1 MGRTR
6 STLALVLLVGFG
18 SVVVV
23 LGTSHAGQAEGHP
36 ALHGAVEAVIA
47 SVAALAAFLS
57 GVRAYATRRLDDFV
71 LAAAI
76 GLLATSQIA
85 FSMLPAALSAGSQA
99 WPWAASAARLLGA
112 VMLAAAAL
120 VPQLRVE
127 RPRAVVIGLG
137 AACVAA
143 FVVITVAFAV
153 SASALPAAVTP
164 SGELEGRAAVYAIQ
178 IATFLAFAV
187 AAVGFAVRWT
197 RGHGRV
203 DELLATAT
211 GLAAIARFDYLL
223 DSTAGLPSARAGD
236 LLRVLFYMLIVL
248 ALERDAARRAAAQAV
263 LRERRRIARDLH
275 DGLAQDLAFIVRRAR
290 TVDDDGELAAA
301 AERAL
306 AESRRAITALRL
318 PSTEPLDVTLAAAL
332 DGLATRVGTRLVL
345 DLAPVSGVSSDQ
357 REALIAIAHEA
368 VANAGRHASAG
379 VVRVELSEDGHVHL
393 RVCDDGVGFETRKV
407 RGDRYGIAGMRERAE
422 AIGASFHLSSSVGEG
437 TEVEVVLQ

>member
-85 FSMLPAALSAGSQA
+85 FSMLPALSAGSQA

-143 FVVITVAFAV
+143 F
-153 SASALPAAVTP
+153 
-164 SGELEGRAAVYAIQ
+164 
-178 IATFLAFAV
+178 
-187 AAVGFAVRWT
+187 
-197 RGHGRV
+197 
-203 DELLATAT
+203 
-211 GLAAIARFDYLL
+211 
-223 DSTAGLPSARAGD
+223 
-236 LLRVLFYMLIVL
+236 
-248 ALERDAARRAAAQAV
+248 
-263 LRERRRIARDLH
+263 
-275 DGLAQDLAFIVRRAR
+275 
-290 TVDDDGELAAA
+290 
-301 AERAL
+301 
-306 AESRRAITALRL
+306 
-318 PSTEPLDVTLAAAL
+318 
-332 DGLATRVGTRLVL
+332 
-345 DLAPVSGVSSDQ
+345 
-357 REALIAIAHEA
+357 
-368 VANAGRHASAG
+368 
-379 VVRVELSEDGHVHL
+379 
-393 RVCDDGVGFETRKV
+393 
-407 RGDRYGIAGMRERAE
+407 
-422 AIGASFHLSSSVGEG
+422 
-437 TEVEVVLQ
+437 

>member
-112 VMLAAAAL
+112 VMPAAAL

-137 AACVAA
+137 ASCVAA
-143 FVVITVAFAV
+143 LVVITVAFAV

-203 DELLATAT
+203 DELLATAA

-223 DSTAGLPSARAGD
+223 DSTAGVASARAGD

-248 ALERDAARRAAAQAV
+248 ALERDAARRAAAEAV

-290 TVDDDGELAAA
+290 TVDDGELAAA

-318 PSTEPLDVTLAAAL
+318 PSSEPLDVTLAAAL

-368 VANAGRHASAG
+368 VANAGRHASAE
-379 VVRVELSEDGHVHL
+379 VVRVELSEEGHVHL

-407 RGDRYGIAGMRERAE
+407 RGDRYGIPGMRERAE

>member
-112 VMLAAAAL
+112 VMPAAAL

-137 AACVAA
+137 ASCVAA
-143 FVVITVAFAV
+143 LVVITVAFAV

-203 DELLATAT
+203 DELLATAA

-223 DSTAGLPSARAGD
+223 DSTAGLASARAGD

-248 ALERDAARRAAAQAV
+248 ALERDAARRAAAEAV

-368 VANAGRHASAG
+368 VANAGRHASAE
-379 VVRVELSEDGHVHL
+379 VVRVELSEEGHVHL

-422 AIGASFHLSSSVGEG
+422 AIGASFQLSSSVGEG

>member
-85 FSMLPAALSAGSQA
+85 FSMLPALSAGSQA

-143 FVVITVAFAV
+143 LVVITVAFAV

-178 IATFLAFAV
+178 MATFLAFAV

-203 DELLATAT
+203 DELLATAA

-223 DSTAGLPSARAGD
+223 DSTAGLASARAGD

-248 ALERDAARRAAAQAV
+248 ALERDAARRAAAEAV

-318 PSTEPLDVTLAAAL
+318 PSSEPLDVTLAAAL